1 MSAGRAYTTQELTF
15 DPLPREFIAKT
26 VGTDHIQRFVA
37 KGLSKM
43 DLMGELFP
51 LTHFPT
57 YQLALPLTREDGRRT
72 TLAGMLTGTTFSRHW
87 KLRSRYDITRFHIS
101 YSWTAPPPPLTK
113 KRRSPRRFLLAFL
126 PVF

>member
-1 MSAGRAYTTQELTF
+1 M
-15 DPLPREFIAKT
+15 
-26 VGTDHIQRFVA
+26 GTDYIQRFVA

-72 TLAGMLTGTTFSRHW
+72 TLAGMLTGTTF
-87 KLRSRYDITRFHIS
+87 
-101 YSWTAPPPPLTK
+101 
-113 KRRSPRRFLLAFL
+113 
-126 PVF
+126 